1 VLHYISVQEAVV
13 SIVCDEVTKRA
24 VRKGSLEWASS
35 FRSFSNFFSLVNSE
49 FFGSGEEE
57 VGTQVVVTLE
67 SVRAI
72 TIFSLIAPRA
82 VYGKMLAYTEALY
95 EIVAVV

>member
-1 VLHYISVQEAVV
+1 M
-13 SIVCDEVTKRA
+13 
-24 VRKGSLEWASS
+24 
-35 FRSFSNFFSLVNSE
+35 NSE

-57 VGTQVVVTLE
+57 VGPQVVVTLE